1 MRDAVKAKPRSVDMT
16 WWQLGSMEDSRQKAT
31 QSDLLDLDQVVKKM
45 KLMESVTRERSSL
58 PVGCLQSC
66 AAQRVGHWP

>member
-1 MRDAVKAKPRSVDMT
+1 MT
-16 WWQLGSMEDSRQKAT
+16 WWQLGSTEDSRQKAT

-66 AAQRVGHWP
+66 AAQA